1 MAASSPSPRHRRSVL
16 GRVLLSY
23 AVITLSFALVAGY
36 SVMGQQRSVR
46 ETENMR
52 SGHIPLV
59 VVLRDVVAGQ
69 NTFNSQLNN
78 ITEVK
83 NPADKQVWFETQLSL
98 GRPKVFAE
106 LRSALDRAF
115 SSAGGVGRQ
124 LLEEAGRVEHFL
136 DDDREILA
144 RLFDAL
150 KRDDARKAEQLRD
163 QLVTRGSQALGEL
176 RALEGRV
183 NGELDSVMTEISAR
197 ERRTFW
203 VLLTWVSFTIGLGFA
218 VALYARRVLSPL
230 AHITA
235 RAEAVAKGDL
245 TPHVALQVNDEIGDL
260 ARTFESMVRA
270 IARANRELLE
280 SERLATIGKM
290 AAHVTHEV
298 RNPLSSIGL
307 NLELLEDE
315 LPKGSEARALHHAIQ
330 REVERLTELT
340 DQYLSL
346 ARPNQPDLQAEDLGE
361 VALSTA
367 RFLEPDV
374 KRAGVRIVSEV
385 EPGLPAVLVD
395 EAQIRQ
401 VLHNLVR
408 NARQAMSEGG
418 TIHLRVKAGANAT
431 VQVSV
436 EDEGE
441 GIAPEVRARLF
452 EPFLT
457 TKGEGTG
464 LGLAISRHIVEAHK
478 GSIRCEPNEPRGA
491 RFILELPIAPMRTSR
506 APSAV
511 HLLEPNASK

>member
-1 MAASSPSPRHRRSVL
+1 
-16 GRVLLSY
+16 
-23 AVITLSFALVAGY
+23 VITSSFALVAGY

-78 ITEVK
+78 ITEAK
-83 NPADKQVWFETQLSL
+83 NPTDKQVWFETQLSL
-98 GRPKVFAE
+98 GRPKVFGE

-115 SSAGGVGRQ
+115 SSEGVGRQ
-124 LLEEAGRVEHFL
+124 LLEEAGRIEHFL
-136 DDDREILA
+136 DGDRETLA
-144 RLFDAL
+144 RLFEAL
-150 KRDDARKAEQLRD
+150 KRDEARKAEQLRD

-183 NGELDSVMTEISAR
+183 NTQLDSLMTEISSR

-203 VLLTWVSFTIGLGFA
+203 VLVSWVSFTIGLGFA

-245 TPHVALQVNDEIGDL
+245 TPHAALNVNDEIGDL

-330 REVERLTELT
+330 REVERLSELT

-361 VALSTA
+361 VVASTA

-374 KRAGVRIVSEV
+374 KRAGVRIVPDV
-385 EPGLPAVLVD
+385 EAGLPPVLVD

-408 NARQAMSEGG
+408 NARQAMTEGG
-418 TIHLRVKAGANAT
+418 TIHLRVKQGPNAT

-436 EDEGE
+436 DDEGE

-506 APSAV
+506 APSV
-511 HLLEPNASK
+511 ENAPKSSRSSGNPTH

>member
-1 MAASSPSPRHRRSVL
+1 VRGTQSVDADSVQRPPQGGAAPSPRRRRTVL

-23 AVITLSFALVAGY
+23 GVITTSFALVAGY
-36 SVMGQQRSVR
+36 SLMGQQRSVR

-78 ITEVK
+78 ITEVN
-83 NPADKQVWFETQLSL
+83 NPADKQVWFESQLAL

-106 LRSALDRAF
+106 LRSALNRAF
-115 SSAGGVGRQ
+115 VDDGAAIRRQ
-124 LLEEAGRVEHFL
+124 LLDEASTIEQFVEG
-136 DDDREILA
+136 DREILA

-150 KRDDARKAEQLRD
+150 KRADAKRAEQLRD
-163 QLVTRGSQALGEL
+163 QLVTRGSQALGQL

-183 NGELDSVMTEISAR
+183 NAQLDALMTELTAR
-197 ERRTFW
+197 ERIAFW
-203 VLLTWVSFTIGLGFA
+203 VLVTWVSFTIALGGG

-230 AHITA
+230 ARITE
-235 RAEAVAKGDL
+235 RANAVAKGDL
-245 TPHVALQVNDEIGDL
+245 TPHPAILVNDEIGDL
-260 ARTFESMVRA
+260 ARTFESMVLA

-298 RNPLSSIGL
+298 RNPLSSIAL

-315 LPKGSEARALHHAIQ
+315 LPKESEARALHHAIQ

-340 DQYLSL
+340 EQYLSL
-346 ARPNQPDLQAEDLGE
+346 ARPNRPDLQAEDLGE
-361 VALSTA
+361 IVRSTA

-374 KRAGVRIVSEV
+374 GRVGIKLVCNV
-385 EPGLPAVLVD
+385 ESNLPEVLVD
-395 EAQIRQ
+395 EAQLRQ

-408 NARQAMSEGG
+408 NARQAMSDGG
-418 TIHLRVKAGANAT
+418 TIRLYVGQGEHDT
-431 VQVSV
+431 VQVRV
-436 EDEGE
+436 EDEGV

-457 TKGEGTG
+457 TKGQGTG
-464 LGLAISRHIVEAHK
+464 LGLAISRHIVEAHR
-478 GSIRCEPNEPRGA
+478 GSIRCEPNAPRGA
-491 RFILELPIAPMRTSR
+491 RFIIELPVA
-506 APSAV
+506 AG
-511 HLLEPNASK
+511 